1 MPVRAELNSLPL
13 LEHALAMQKKCY
25 LPILH
30 PLNKNILYFCQYEK
44 GDLLIPNRYGILE
57 PKLNLKKLIP
67 SWALDCVLVPLVGF
81 DNNYNRL
88 GMGGGFYDRSF
99 AFKKTRYSTRPCL
112 IGLAYSFQKLNTLKP
127 QPWDVALN
135 FVVTD

>member
-1 MPVRAELNSLPL
+1 MPVRAELNPLPL
-13 LEHALAMQKKCY
+13 LEHALTMQKKCY

-30 PLNKNILYFCQYEK
+30 PLNKNTLYFCQYEK
-44 GDLLIPNRYGILE
+44 GDSLIPNRYGILE

-99 AFKKTRYSTRPCL
+99 AFKKTCYSTRPCL